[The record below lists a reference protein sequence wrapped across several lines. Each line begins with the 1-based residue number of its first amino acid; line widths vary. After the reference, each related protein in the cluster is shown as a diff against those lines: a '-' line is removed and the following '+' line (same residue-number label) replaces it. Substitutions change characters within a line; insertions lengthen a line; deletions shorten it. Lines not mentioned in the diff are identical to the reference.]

1 MTTII
6 WFSVVVLSFEATIFG
21 NGSALA
27 LGLLLATIGMI
38 LEIYWRTVSPWII
51 VPVAFVVAP
60 FITAYMW
67 IRHPRQCWRLWRDSR
82 GLY

>member
-38 LEIYWRTVSPWII
+38 LEIRKI
-51 VPVAFVVAP
+51 
-60 FITAYMW
+60 
-67 IRHPRQCWRLWRDSR
+67 
-82 GLY
+82 